1 MATRWQGMG
10 SKEAAS
16 YATER
21 KDYMDSSFK
30 AGKKQGKD
38 TIKELFKLGILKK
51 GFDSWLNAGTTGLMN
66 ETINRTLDD
75 SRSINTVLDQMNPFI
90 TNLTSFE
97 NDQQKIIDAGYD
109 VNNDDDLVAYYW
121 AKASGD
127 MGKEFENRY
136 KMFPKDSDLKVKKGM
151 LSEFVSQVQD
161 KTITEKAEQG
171 LKYYKDRKDLFRS
184 FEDPESGMPLT
195 TARIQETVAL
205 LRNQITASTDK
216 NLQQGQY
223 VNPQGFDSVLYRMGI
238 TDGDLRK
245 NVIQGVKDETIE
257 DSLKRRLDFKIRG
270 TEVDEDFER
279 LANSILTNWERNS
292 HLISSDV
299 KDKLLTDIA
308 IENNPNADP
317 STTAED
323 VKNAKN
329 NLDIA
334 ETIIGDYPGRIK
346 NLGKYLTYGTD
357 EAPMS
362 AEDRKAY
369 VLSQMDELGRLQI
382 ALDSDAI
389 SYDKYILAYNDI
401 LYDKIGLYTFKEAFN
416 DIGDNNIQMLQ
427 DQMLGQISAQ
437 GWDTLTKDQQ
447 EFMSILYPNAFQ
459 SGKIKAGSARS
470 KIGNNTPNTDTT
482 DFIENIEGILTNEL
496 NVLTRNFDGSIPLSD
511 VVNIEA
517 DKRIENGELR
527 QSDKDAWMS
536 QRTEFLQT
544 EILSGGFENQL
555 QIMKSSLAGD
565 PEALTQMAILNAR
578 IQQQY
583 YDSGYYDQI
592 AVGNMALAD
601 TLASF
606 YGIKGE
612 PGFFG
617 QPDRAAQAIR
627 TPRMQVGRGSKWA
640 ELLNV
645 KYTDIDSGANKRI
658 DDGAIT
664 YRRLDT
670 KAKKNIK
677 AIFLNLSDWENGKGI
692 YADDYVPQNEK
703 EPKIPASYR
712 MQDKVLRYASL
723 RKFAE
728 VLSNQPSKDSELTN
742 RIEKAIVSADKLT
755 TEGRNDFN
763 DAYIQLRRAIDSEL
777 TMFNV
782 AFGTTIQASQK
793 NVVTETKSSEEDF
806 VEDIQNNIS
815 ATEEKSP
822 ETNSSWLE
830 KAIQREGKIE
840 NISTQNN
847 IDSDTFKLVQV
858 SNEEEEELFGGRG
871 LPTFNTIDD
880 LKEFTSRL
888 DVDNYTLTE
897 KEKDILNSE
906 IPRLIEIGKEPED
919 DSSILQYW
927 DEALL
932 GIATLWNPIKK
943 LNVLRP
949 KKWKEAKKY
958 VSTKVGAAMA
968 KVGENTLK
976 GKNVNVLKANV
987 DAAMVRNMERS
998 GVQWKNLPKR
1008 ITSIKDAAKRKIAE
1022 AKYIKEQA
1030 RKSLKDLDVK
1040 DKLAFLSKSK
1050 WYNNLSASDKVIA
1063 ESIVK
1068 SNSYK
1073 HGGKVAID
1081 KTELGW
1087 SILQST
1093 YRNQALRGT
1102 EIVRKYGPTATTV
1115 GSGSLLAKKIVDNNK
1130 EEDDT
1135 NFELDPNYLATL
1147 NPTR

>member
-10 SKEAAS
+10 SKEAAG

-51 GFDSWLNAGTTGLMN
+51 GFDSWLDAGTTGLMN

-90 TNLTSFE
+90 TNLTGFE
-97 NDQQKIIDAGYD
+97 NDQQKIIDAGYN

-121 AKASGD
+121 TKASGD
-127 MGKEFENRY
+127 MGTEFANRY
-136 KMFPKDSDLKVKKGM
+136 KMIPKESDIKVKKGM
-151 LSEFVSQVQD
+151 LNDFVNKVQD
-161 KTITEKAEQG
+161 KAIKEKAEKG
-171 LKYYKDRKDLFRS
+171 LKYYTDRKNLFRS
-184 FEDPESGMPLT
+184 FEDPDSGMPLT
-195 TARIQETVAL
+195 TSRIQETVAL

-270 TEVDEDFER
+270 TAVDEDFER

-292 HLISSDV
+292 HLISPDV
-299 KDKLLTDIA
+299 KDKILTDIA

-317 STTAED
+317 TTTTED
-323 VKNAKN
+323 VTNAKK
-329 NLDIA
+329 NLNVV
-334 ETIIGDYPGRIK
+334 ETMIGDFPERLP
-346 NLGKYLTYGTD
+346 NLGIYLEYAD
-357 EAPMS
+357 DAKPLS
-362 AEDRKAY
+362 AEERKASI
-369 VLSQMDELGRLQI
+369 LSQMDELGRLQI
-382 ALDSDAI
+382 ALDSEAI
-389 SYDKYILAYNDI
+389 SYDEYILAYNDVI
-401 LYDKIGLYTFKEAFN
+401 YDKIGLYTFKEAFN
-416 DIGDNNIQMLQ
+416 DIGDKNIAMLQ
-427 DQMLGQISAQ
+427 DQFLGQVSAS
-437 GWDTLTKDQQ
+437 GWDTLTEQQQ

-459 SGKIKAGSARS
+459 NGKIKTGSARS
-470 KIGNNTPNTDTT
+470 KIGNNTPNTTTT
-482 DFIENIEGILTNEL
+482 DFIENTEELLTNEL
-496 NVLTRNFDGSIPLSD
+496 NVLTRNFDGSIPLSE
-511 VVNIEA
+511 VVNTEA

-527 QSDKDAWMS
+527 QSDKEAWMS
-536 QRTEFLQT
+536 QRTQFLQT

-555 QIMKSSLAGD
+555 QIMKSALAGD
-565 PEALTQMAILNAR
+565 PAARKQMAVIQAQ

-583 YDSGYYDQI
+583 YDAGYYDQI
-592 AVGNMALAD
+592 AVRNMSLAD

-612 PGFFG
+612 PGIFG
-617 QPDRAAQAIR
+617 QPNRVAQGIR

-645 KYTDIDSGANKRI
+645 KYTDIYSDANKRI
-658 DDGAIT
+658 DDGAGT

-670 KAKKNIK
+670 KAKKDIGD
-677 AIFLNLSDWENGKGI
+677 IFLNLTDWENGKGI
-692 YADDYVPQNEK
+692 YADDYVPQK
-703 EPKIPASYR
+703 EGEIKIPASYR
-712 MQDKVLRYASL
+712 MQDKVLRYATL
-723 RKFAE
+723 RKYAE
-728 VLSNQPSKDSELTN
+728 VLSKQPSKDSELTN
-742 RIEKAIVSADKLT
+742 RIEKAIVSSDKLT

-763 DAYIQLRRAIDSEL
+763 DAYIQLRSAIDSEL

-782 AFGTTIQASQK
+782 AFGTRIQASQQ
-793 NVVTETKSSEEDF
+793 NVVTETKGSEEDLAKN
-806 VEDIQNNIS
+806 IQNNID
-815 ATEEKSP
+815 ADKEKSP

-880 LKEFTSRL
+880 LRKFTDIL
-888 DVDNYTLTE
+888 DEKNYTLTE

-906 IPRLIEIGKEPED
+906 IPRLLEIGKEPED

-943 LNVLRP
+943 LNVFRP
-949 KKWKEAKKY
+949 RKWKEAKKY

-968 KVGENTLK
+968 KVGANTLK

-987 DAAMVRNMERS
+987 DAALVRNVKIEL
-998 GVQWKNLPKR
+998 KYLPKS
-1008 ITSIKDAAKRKIAE
+1008 ITNMKDVAKRKIAE
-1022 AKYIKEQA
+1022 ARWLRNQTQ
-1030 RKSLKDLDVK
+1030 KDLYKIDPK
-1040 DKLAFLSKSK
+1040 DRLAFLSKSK

-1087 SILQST
+1087 SVLQST

-1102 EIVRKYGPTATTV
+1102 EAVKKYGPTATTV
-1115 GSGSLLAKKIVDNNK
+1115 GAGSLLAKKIVDNNK

>member
-10 SKEAAS
+10 SKEAAG

-51 GFDSWLNAGTTGLMN
+51 GFDSWLDAGTTGLMN

-90 TNLTSFE
+90 TNLTGFE

-121 AKASGD
+121 TKASGD
-127 MGKEFENRY
+127 MGTEFENRY

-151 LSEFVSQVQD
+151 LNEFVNQVQD
-161 KTITEKAEQG
+161 KTIKEKAEQG
-171 LKYYKDRKDLFRS
+171 LKYYTDRKNLFRS
-184 FEDPESGMPLT
+184 FEDPESKMPLT
-195 TARIQETVAL
+195 TARIQQTVAL

-299 KDKLLTDIA
+299 KDKILTDIA

-323 VKNAKN
+323 VTNAKK
-329 NLDIA
+329 NLNVV
-334 ETIIGDYPGRIK
+334 ETVIGDYPGRIK

-357 EAPMS
+357 EAPLS

-389 SYDKYILAYNDI
+389 SYDEYILAYNDVI
-401 LYDKIGLYTFKEAFN
+401 YDKIGLYTFKEAFN

-427 DQMLGQISAQ
+427 DQMLGQVSAS
-437 GWDTLTKDQQ
+437 GWDTLTEQQQ
-447 EFMSILYPNAFQ
+447 EFMSILYPNAFFN
-459 SGKIKAGSARS
+459 GKIKAGSARS
-470 KIGNNTPNTDTT
+470 KIGNNTPNTTTT

-496 NVLTRNFDGSIPLSD
+496 NVLTRNFDGSIPLSE
-511 VVNIEA
+511 VVNTEA

-565 PEALTQMAILNAR
+565 PEALKQMAILNAR

-612 PGFFG
+612 ESIFG
-617 QPDRAAQAIR
+617 QPDRAAQGIR
-627 TPRMQVGRGSKWA
+627 TPRMQIGRGSKWA
-640 ELLNV
+640 KLLNI

-658 DDGAIT
+658 DDGAGT

-670 KAKKNIK
+670 KAKKDIGD
-677 AIFLNLSDWENGKGI
+677 IFLNLTDWENGKGI
-692 YADDYVPQNEK
+692 YADDYVPQK
-703 EPKIPASYR
+703 EGEIKIPASYR
-712 MQDKVLRYASL
+712 MQDKVLRYATL
-723 RKFAE
+723 RKYAE
-728 VLSNQPSKDSELTN
+728 VLSKKPSKDSELTN
-742 RIEKAIVSADKLT
+742 RIEKAIVSSDKLT

-782 AFGTTIQASQK
+782 AFGTRIQAQQRTPK
-793 NVVTETKSSEEDF
+793 PTVTPTETPTLRDQMIDMAIQQGANPEDIDFEGTAEAQGVLGDTELLQISDRETGSELFEGRGMPQIDSIANLEGFVTAAKEYNYTFNEAEQNFIDSERIRLQDAPVEEGKSAGQIAGDILFWGSFLVPATYGIKALNIGTKATNRIAKSVSTVIKGTNFTKLKSSIDASLYAKGGGSFGPAPAYINKIKDAGKRSIELARWRRKQIPKVLKNMKPDERLAVVRDSKF
-806 VEDIQNNIS
+806 Y
-815 ATEEKSP
+815 
-822 ETNSSWLE
+822 
-830 KAIQREGKIE
+830 KAL
-840 NISTQNN
+840 N
-847 IDSDTFKLVQV
+847 
-858 SNEEEEELFGGRG
+858 
-871 LPTFNTIDD
+871 
-880 LKEFTSRL
+880 
-888 DVDNYTLTE
+888 LTE
-897 KEKDILNSE
+897 KSVVDTMIKSPSYRYGGKLMSNNKDFKLSVARSMMDNIKLSG
-906 IPRLIEIGKEPED
+906 IKGIKDYGLQVSAGTIGGSIALKRAIGAAD
-919 DSSILQYW
+919 DS
-927 DEALL
+927 LL
-932 GIATLWNPIKK
+932 
-943 LNVLRP
+943 RRSF
-949 KKWKEAKKY
+949 E
-958 VSTKVGAAMA
+958 
-968 KVGENTLK
+968 
-976 GKNVNVLKANV
+976 
-987 DAAMVRNMERS
+987 DAPFER
-998 GVQWKNLPKR
+998 
-1008 ITSIKDAAKRKIAE
+1008 
-1022 AKYIKEQA
+1022 
-1030 RKSLKDLDVK
+1030 
-1040 DKLAFLSKSK
+1040 
-1050 WYNNLSASDKVIA
+1050 
-1063 ESIVK
+1063 
-1068 SNSYK
+1068 
-1073 HGGKVAID
+1073 
-1081 KTELGW
+1081 
-1087 SILQST
+1087 
-1093 YRNQALRGT
+1093 
-1102 EIVRKYGPTATTV
+1102 
-1115 GSGSLLAKKIVDNNK
+1115 
-1130 EEDDT
+1130 
-1135 NFELDPNYLATL
+1135 
-1147 NPTR
+1147 